1 MKFDIRVPS
10 SLRDIK
16 LSQWQKYAKILD
28 KNKDV
33 KDSTFINLKTLEI
46 FCGMSMKD
54 IHCVPLNTF
63 DGILEHI
70 SEIFKAKTPR
80 VNTFKLIGTDDVEVE
95 FGMIPNFDKM
105 SYGEYEDLEKYI
117 FDEDN
122 LHKAM
127 AVLYRPLMM
136 KKGDRY
142 LIHPYKG
149 TEDMAEVM
157 KDTPLDAVFGA
168 RVFFYSL
175 AKKLGVYTMD
185 YTLQQLLK
193 QKENISDKD
202 LEENGEATKQS
213 IHLHREMLADLM
225 KLHHFHSTPA

>member
-1 MKFDIRVPS
+1 MEFELKVPS
-10 SLRDIK
+10 TLRDIK

-28 KNKDV
+28 KNKDAE
-33 KDSTFINLKTLEI
+33 DNTFINLKTLEI
-46 FCGMSMKD
+46 FCEMTIPQIKS
-54 IHCVPLNTF
+54 VPLSTF
-63 DGILEHI
+63 DGVLEHLA
-70 SEIFKAKTPR
+70 EIFKAKTPR
-80 VNTFKLIGTDDVEVE
+80 VNTFKLIGTDNVEVE

-105 SYGEYEDLEKYI
+105 TYGEYEDLEKYI

-122 LHKAM
+122 LHRAM

-136 KKGDRY
+136 KKKDRY

-149 TEDMAEVM
+149 TDDLAEVM

-168 RVFFYSL
+168 RVFFYNL

-193 QKENISDKD
+193 QKENLSEQD
-202 LEENGEATKQS
+202 LERNGEATKQS

-225 KLHHFHSTPA
+225 KLQDFHYTNA